1 MYRIH
6 FDVKAGVWRIQIRCY
21 GLFWSSVCDAG
32 KVRGW
37 ANVRACEEF
46 ITNTGLSDIY
56 RNWQDRP
63 AAAIWAGGVPIE
75 GGYQPIPQVVR
86 RRTA

>member
-6 FDVKAGVWRIQIRCY
+6 FDVKAGVWRIQIRSY

-37 ANVRACEEF
+37 PNVRACEEF

-56 RNWQDRP
+56 KNYANTP
-63 AAAIWAGGVPIE
+63 AASIWDGGVPTMSPYPDVI
-75 GGYQPIPQVVR
+75 R
-86 RRTA
+86 RRA